1 MPAARWYTDPPLS
14 MAHLCE
20 LATPPAGLIAIAA
33 EAGLA
38 SVGFRIEPAAA
49 GGIAYPLASAAEQAA
64 VRRRCSDTGVQV
76 LYVELISISE
86 TTVPEAHRRLLETG
100 AAIGASRL
108 CVAGDSTD
116 LGLVA
121 GKLAQICDIA
131 KPLGLAVDL
140 EFMPFRGVRSLSD
153 AVAVVE
159 ACGCDNAF
167 ILVDALHIVR
177 SATAIDEVRRLDPKR
192 VGTFQI
198 CDGPRA
204 APAPDQ
210 LALEARTRRRIPGTG
225 DFDLHA
231 MLAALPAGTPI
242 GVEVPMASLMPA
254 EPPAGR
260 LAHLVGKT
268 RSLLNNGQTA

>member
-1 MPAARWYTDPPLS
+1 MPAAHWYTDPPLS

-20 LATPPAGLIAIAA
+20 LATRPADLIAIAA
-33 EAGLA
+33 AAGLA
-38 SVGFRIEPAAA
+38 SVGLRIEPAAA
-49 GGIAYPLASAAEQAA
+49 GGIAYPLASAAEQAT

-86 TTVPEAHRRLLETG
+86 ATVPEAHRRLLETG

-108 CVAGDSTD
+108 CVAGDSAD

-121 GKLAQICDIA
+121 GKLAQICDMA

-140 EFMPFRGVRSLSD
+140 EFMPFRGVRSLAD
-153 AVAVVE
+153 AAAVVE

-167 ILVDALHIVR
+167 VLVDALHIMR
-177 SATAIDEVRRLDPKR
+177 SATTLDEVRRLDPQR
-192 VGTFQI
+192 VGSFQI
-198 CDGPRA
+198 CDGPLA

-210 LALEARTRRRIPGTG
+210 LAHEARTRRLIPGAG
-225 DFDLHA
+225 NFDLPA

-242 GVEVPMASLMPA
+242 GVEVPMASLMPEA
-254 EPPAGR
+254 APASR
-260 LAHLVGKT
+260 LAHLVAMT
-268 RSLLNNGQTA
+268 RSLLNNGPTA